1 MDEIQYQFDLLKAKN
16 QKLESDAK
24 MYQALVA
31 TSTNAFL
38 YYSFEHDKLETMGSW
53 HHFFDFDVHDRKEFE
68 LISDAVCEQ
77 YRGEL
82 RDVLYLEKQQEEYA
96 SCDVALDGRK
106 MWVECEVTVSYLES
120 GKPSDKIIR
129 FRDITKF
136 KQQNDELAYLA
147 YYDSLTGLYNRNYFV
162 QVLSEWLHRAKEDH
176 SVVAVMFVDIDD
188 FRKIND
194 GMGLIVGDELVQV
207 FGQFLGELRQD
218 KVIISH
224 FNSDIY
230 CIAIYDPYGSRT
242 VEAIDKKIRTRL
254 ESPLRLTNK
263 MDIPITVSIGV
274 AEYPEAAKTALEL
287 INCAEIV
294 MFKAKKKKKNAIQY
308 FDAPILNEFLKN
320 IEIENNLKEA
330 LFEQQFTL
338 NYQPQYDTKTGKLR
352 GVEALIRWKNRDG
365 NMVSPGEFI
374 PVAERN
380 GSIVPI
386 GKWVIEEAIRSLSTM
401 RRKFQIDF
409 IMSINISAIQYKRAE
424 FVEDLIAIINRYN
437 IDTADVELEITE
449 SVFIDDFKDIMG
461 KMYALRDYGFKVSLD
476 DFGTGFSSLSYL
488 KGLPIDTLK
497 IDKSFIDTVIY
508 DESTRIITESIIQM
522 VKKLGFETI
531 AEGVE
536 KPEQFEYLK
545 KIECDNIQGFLLGKP
560 MNQQA
565 LEELL
570 SKLVR

>member
-1 MDEIQYQFDLLKAKN
+1 MDEMHYQFDLLKAKN

-24 MYQALVA
+24 MYQAMVA

-38 YYSFEHDKLETMGSW
+38 YYSFDQDKLDSMGSW
-53 HHFFDFDVHDRKEFE
+53 SHFFDFEVNDLRDFDR
-68 LISDAVCEQ
+68 ISDCVREQ
-77 YRGEL
+77 YRNEL
-82 RDVLYLEKQQEEYA
+82 RDVLYLEKQKQECA
-96 SCDVALDGRK
+96 SCEVLIDNK
-106 MWVECEVTVSYLES
+106 KIWMECEVTVSYDEKS
-120 GKPSDKIIR
+120 NPVDKIIR

-136 KQQNDELAYLA
+136 KKQNDELTYLA

-162 QVLSEWLHRAKEDH
+162 RVLSEWLRNANEDH
-176 SVVAVMFVDIDD
+176 SAVAVMFVDIDD

-207 FGQFLGELRQD
+207 FGQTLGELRSD

-254 ESPLRLTNK
+254 SSPLVLSNH
-263 MDIPITVSIGV
+263 MEIPITVSIGV
-274 AEYPEAAKTALEL
+274 AEYPEAAKSALEL

-294 MFKAKKKKKNAIQY
+294 MFKAKSKGKNAIQY
-308 FDAPILNEFLKN
+308 FDAPILNDFLKN

-330 LFEQQFTL
+330 LYDEQFSL

-386 GKWVIEEAIRSLSTM
+386 GKWVIEEAIRSLANL
-401 RRKFQIDF
+401 RRKYQVEF
-409 IMSINISAIQYKRAE
+409 IMSINISAIQYKRPE
-424 FVEDLIAIINRYN
+424 FVEDLISIINKYN
-437 IDTADVELEITE
+437 IDPSEVELEITE
-449 SVFIDDFKDIMG
+449 SVFIDDFNDILK

-508 DESTRIITESIIQM
+508 DESTRIITESIVQM

-536 KPEQFEYLK
+536 QPEQFDYLK
-545 KIECDNIQGFLLGKP
+545 KIDCDNIQGFLLGKP
-560 MNQQA
+560 LTQQA
-565 LEELL
+565 LEDLL